1 MKGWWGLIL
10 MLMHRV
16 AGVEAKLY
24 DMPAG
29 NTALVWHC
37 GKLLALMEGSVPFL
51 LRVSE
56 GSVQSM
62 YSYDFRGSLEHE
74 FCAHPKVDPRT
85 GEMICFACKCVS
97 SVRVLEPFF
106 FFNDA

>member
-16 AGVEAKLY
+16 AGVEAKLS
-24 DMPAG
+24 DMPSG
-29 NTALVWHC
+29 NTALVWHS

-51 LRVSE
+51 LHVSE
-56 GSVQSM
+56 GSVHSIH
-62 YSYDFRGSLEHE
+62 SYDFGGSLEHE

-85 GEMICFACKCVS
+85 SEMISFACKCV
-97 SVRVLEPFF
+97 PFRCILAPLLP
-106 FFNDA
+106 D